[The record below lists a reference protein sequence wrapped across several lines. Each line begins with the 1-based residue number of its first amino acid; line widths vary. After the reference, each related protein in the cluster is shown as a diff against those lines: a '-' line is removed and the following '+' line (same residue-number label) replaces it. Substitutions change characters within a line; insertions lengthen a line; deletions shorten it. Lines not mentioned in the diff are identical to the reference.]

1 MSSNRKKLR
10 EDFKEETG
18 YEWHPWRW
26 AAGILGAVITVWL
39 IFGLLDIV
47 SLPFRTGH
55 GVAKKISNPNNV
67 IFTYEHFHDLCGGIV
82 GLDQQYATAAKEAAA
97 FDKRTDGKADP
108 LGRNAEE
115 SARLH
120 QDAAGIKLARQQQ
133 AQTYNADSRKFTQ
146 NHFKSSR
153 LPYRIEDGVTPDCDG
168 QTTTP

>member
-1 MSSNRKKLR
+1 MTSNQKKLR

-26 AAGILGAVITVWL
+26 ALGVVAAGLVVWIGL
-39 IFGLLDIV
+39 GLLSV
-47 SLPFRTGH
+47 VTLPFRTGH
-55 GVAKKISNPNNV
+55 GVAKKIANPNNV

-82 GLDQQYATAAKEAAA
+82 GFDQQYATAAKEAAA
-97 FDKRTDGKADP
+97 FDKRTNGKPDP
-108 LGRNAEE
+108 IGRNAEE

-146 NHFKSSR
+146 NLFKSHR

-168 QTTTP
+168 STTS

>member
-1 MSSNRKKLR
+1 MSSNRRKLR

-26 AAGILGAVITVWL
+26 AAGALGL
-39 IFGLLDIV
+39 IVGIWIVLGLLSV
-47 SLPFRTGH
+47 VALPFRSGH
-55 GVAKKISNPNNV
+55 GVAKRIANPDHV
-67 IFTYEHFHDLCGGIV
+67 IFTYEHFHDLCGSIV
-82 GLDQQYATAAKEAAA
+82 AFDQQYATAAKEAAA
-97 FDKRTDGKADP
+97 FDKRTAGKPDP

-146 NHFKSSR
+146 NLFKSSR
-153 LPYRIEDGVTPDCDG
+153 LPYRIEDGSTPDCDG
-168 QTTTP
+168 STVTP